1 MVAIAKVE
9 ILEVEKYSNLAEL
22 LGYAIDIPETGE
34 HKNTYTI
41 DISGWVL
48 GKKYPAVAIKI
59 INNKRMLRKIPIGNP
74 RPELARIYPQNPR
87 ATNCGFATSISIIGL
102 STEDELNL
110 QAVLK
115 DQTHIPIAK
124 IRFRHQPLRSDY
136 QPKLQPLIV
145 TCVGRTGTTWLMQLL
160 SQHPR
165 LIICQHYP
173 YEVRAAQYWMQM
185 LQVLSQPANT
195 QNSTPVVGF
204 ENELNLIGHNPF
216 YNKKINSPKALDWHG
231 NDYPEK
237 LAAFCQESIDG
248 FYQALGSNQG
258 KNFSNSGQSIYF
270 VEKYMLNPIKTLF
283 LELYPQG
290 REIILVR
297 DFRDVVCSVIAFNAK
312 RGHDMAGQ
320 QQAKTDEEIIREAGN
335 FQAKMLLQR
344 WKECSAKAFL
354 LRYEDLILSPVETL
368 TQLLEY
374 LGLENSETT
383 ISSMLETASGDTKKM
398 EKHRTTSSAEASI
411 GRWKSDLNPGLQEL
425 CQQVF
430 AEALQEFG
438 YGKSGVAE
446 Y

>member
-1 MVAIAKVE
+1 MVGIAKVE

-22 LGYAIDIPETGE
+22 LGCAIDIPETGE
-34 HKNTYTI
+34 EKNTYTI

-74 RPELARIYPQNPR
+74 RPELTTIYPQNPR
-87 ATNCGFATSISIIGL
+87 AANCGFATSISIIGL
-102 STEDELNL
+102 PAEDELNL
-110 QAVLK
+110 QAILK

-124 IRFRHQPLRSDY
+124 IRFRHQSLRSDY

-145 TCVGRTGTTWLMQLL
+145 TCVGRSGTTWLMQLL

-165 LIICQHYP
+165 LIVCQHYP

-204 ENELNLIGHNPF
+204 ENDLNFIGHNPF
-216 YNKKINSPKALDWHG
+216 YNKNINSPKALEWHG

-248 FYQALGSNQG
+248 FYQALGSSQG
-258 KNFSNSGQSIYF
+258 KIFSNSEQPIYF

-344 WKECSAKAFL
+344 WKESSGKAFL

-368 TQLLEY
+368 SQLLQY
-374 LGLENSETT
+374 LGLENSQTT
-383 ISSMLETASGDTKKM
+383 ISNMLETASGDTQKM

-411 GRWKSDLNPGLQEL
+411 GRWKSDLNPALQEL
-425 CQQVF
+425 CNRVF

-438 YGKSGVAE
+438 YEKS
-446 Y
+446 